1 VYNHDAKQ
9 AIFLGMRR
17 VMAEERSIQ
26 LELTL
31 TLPASL
37 TREAEVQGLLTSP
50 MLEALLRAEVQR
62 RRVAHFFEAADRLA
76 ALPLAPLTATEV
88 EAEIHAARVE
98 RHATRARGR

>member
-1 VYNHDAKQ
+1 V
-9 AIFLGMRR
+9 
-17 VMAEERSIQ
+17 VAEENTVQ

-37 TREAEVQGLLTSP
+37 AQEAEAQGLLTPS

-62 RRVAHFFEAADRLA
+62 RRVAQLFNATDRLA
-76 ALPLAPLTATEV
+76 ALPLAPLTEAEV

-98 RHATRARGR
+98 RRATRARGH

>member
-1 VYNHDAKQ
+1 
-9 AIFLGMRR
+9 
-17 VMAEERSIQ
+17 MAEEKTIQ

-37 TREAEVQGLLTSP
+37 AREAEAQGLLTPS

-62 RRVAHFFEAADRLA
+62 RRVAYLFEAADRLA
-76 ALPLAPLTATEV
+76 ALPLAPLTEAEV